1 MKLKDYLRGQGY
13 DLIDGPVRNHKPL
26 QLWVKKIFN
35 GIDLYYESIDHAFTS
50 TVSLTLQ
57 ESEALEINAT
67 KRDDYSF
74 NIGITVLE
82 ELLKSLG
89 ISQLELAGKVIAGKK
104 VSISYDN
111 AITRECAV
119 GTIENYLSEADFR
132 HNNPALLH
140 NANRDNIVVISGG
153 IFAKNLVVEIE
164 TTMKIDAELVAK
176 LNQLGEGNLSFS
188 SNGTST
194 LKMRSTGNH
203 YFPIAVKANRLD
215 FDKGKF
221 VKLKLVTDNRN
232 FF

>member
-1 MKLKDYLRGQGY
+1 MDLKNYLRGQGY

-26 QLWVKKIFN
+26 QLWVKKLFN
-35 GIDLYYESIDHAFTS
+35 GIDLYYESIDLAFKS
-50 TVSLTLQ
+50 DVPLMLQ
-57 ESEALEINAT
+57 DSEVLEINAT
-67 KRDDYSF
+67 KQDDYSF

-89 ISQLELAGKVIAGKK
+89 LSRIELAGKLTAGKR

-111 AITRECAV
+111 AVARECAV
-119 GTIENYLSEADFR
+119 GTIEDYLSQADFR

-140 NANRDNIVVISGG
+140 NANHDNIVVISGVV
-153 IFAKNLVVEIE
+153 FAKNLIVDIE
-164 TTMKIDAELVAK
+164 TALQIDAELVAK

-215 FDKGKF
+215 VDKGKF
-221 VKLKLVTDNRN
+221 VKLTLVTDNRN

>member
-50 TVSLTLQ
+50 TVPLTIK
-57 ESEALEINAT
+57 ESDALEINAT
-67 KRDDYSF
+67 KHDDYSF

-89 ISQLELAGKVIAGKK
+89 LSQLELAGKITTGKS

-132 HNNPALLH
+132 HSNPALLR
-140 NANRDNIVVISGG
+140 NANHDNIVIISGG
-153 IFAKNLVVEIE
+153 VFAKNLVVEIE
-164 TTMKIDAELVAK
+164 TTVKIDADLVAK
-176 LNQLGEGNLSFS
+176 LNQLGEGNISFS

-221 VKLKLVTDNRN
+221 VKLTLVTDNRN